1 MINFMGTD
9 GFTWFQGKVESNQ
22 DPENIGRCK
31 VRCIGFYSDKIKT
44 ADLPWAHPV
53 TPLNTRGLFATPNV
67 GDWVFGFFRDGDAAS
82 EPMMLGI
89 LPGRNTVNKAKAY
102 THDNS
107 ANQLVTN
114 SGHKIDLNDGTN
126 EISIT
131 HNNTESL
138 ITFKEDK
145 SISVKSGQSE
155 FTIHGDGKLSVK
167 NDKTNLAEN
176 LKEIVTILT
185 NLSNQVNWTGNMGAP
200 LIYAQMAAD
209 KSAITKIEKN
219 LGNLLKDY

>member
-67 GDWVFGFFRDGDAAS
+67 GDWVFGFFRDGEGAS

-102 THDNS
+102 THDDQ
-107 ANQLVTN
+107 ANQLITN
-114 SGHKIDLNDGTN
+114 SGHKIDLNDGTG
-126 EISIT
+126 EVTIT
-131 HNNTESL
+131 HNNNS
-138 ITFKEDK
+138 
-145 SISVKSGQSE
+145 SQV
-155 FTIHGDGKLSVK
+155 TIHEDGKLTIKSE
-167 NDKTNLAEN
+167 DTNINEPLNEI
-176 LKEIVTILT
+176 LKVLNNVIDGTL
-185 NLSNQVNWTGNMGAP
+185 NWQGNMSAP
-200 LIYAQMAAD
+200 LIYKKQVDDTMALMDAE
-209 KSAITKIEKN
+209 EKFKK
-219 LGNLLKDY
+219 LFKDF